1 MKTKLILLVLLFAL
15 LPVTVTAQ
23 FYKAKKVA
31 ITEVVDA
38 SGEVAE
44 STKNLIRSA
53 LTDAITNSEGYE
65 AHTQISFISLELN
78 FDKTGNITS
87 STLEY
92 VKQQEMSYIL
102 VSKIVPMGKKSVLLS
117 AQIVETSTGKVVAS
131 SSAHSSTKLSSLRKA
146 SKQLSNKLVNSI

>member
-1 MKTKLILLVLLFAL
+1 MKIKFILLVALFAL
-15 LPVTVTAQ
+15 LPLSVTAQ

-38 SGEVAE
+38 SGKVSEA
-44 STKNLIRSA
+44 TKKLFRTTLI
-53 LTDAITNSEGYE
+53 DAITNSEGYE

>member
-1 MKTKLILLVLLFAL
+1 MKIKFILLVALFAL
-15 LPVTVTAQ
+15 LPLSVTAQ

-31 ITEVVDA
+31 ITEVVDV
-38 SGEVAE
+38 SGKVSEA
-44 STKNLIRSA
+44 TKKLFRTTLI
-53 LTDAITNSEGYE
+53 DAITNSEGYE

-102 VSKIVPMGKKSVLLS
+102 VSKIVPMGKKSILLS

>member
-1 MKTKLILLVLLFAL
+1 MRTKLILLVLLFAL

-102 VSKIVPMGKKSVLLS
+102 VSKIVPMGKSVLLS

-131 SSAHSSTKLSSLRKA
+131 SSAHSNTKLSSLRKA
-146 SKQLSNKLVNSI
+146 SKQLSNKLVTSI

>member
-102 VSKIVPMGKKSVLLS
+102 VSKIVPMGKSVLLS